1 MSRFRPLAR
10 LRAAF
15 YRPEPPGPPGDD
27 SGLETELESIW
38 TSIDRE
44 LRGDV
49 DQLLLH
55 RLMLSAARRVPIT
68 ALEAGPV
75 KGVVRVR
82 LADGISVLARPRQAT
97 ACTQLALAMAR
108 GNRVV
113 LDEVRLTV
121 EGVQVRASLGRSGE
135 VAARVVGFDQGD

>member
-1 MSRFRPLAR
+1 MARFQPLAM

-15 YRPEPPGPPGDD
+15 SRPDPLGAPADD
-27 SGLETELESIW
+27 SGFDSELESTW

-44 LRGDV
+44 LRGAV

-55 RLMLSAARRVPIT
+55 RLMLSASRRVPIT

-82 LADGISVLARPRQAT
+82 LADGVSVLARPEQAT
-97 ACTQLALAMAR
+97 ACTRLALAMAR
-108 GNRVV
+108 GTRVV
-113 LDEVRLTV
+113 LDEVRLTG
-121 EGVQVRASLGRSGE
+121 EGVLVRTVLGRSGE